1 MPHSHEDIQAHR
13 YYWEYVKRFGKECAE
28 RFKRDFY
35 ITVVAGMIA
44 LIVAWFL
51 KDRDNTRATIL
62 TLGAVAGTFLLCAVQ
77 HLFHVTLLLF
87 RERYHPETGGIRVVG
102 AGYGVLGIVLLFA
115 MLCGSGLITYG
126 LLLRRTPDFVV
137 NFPVPK
143 QPIIEQNTDRTKSE
157 HDNPTPK
164 NSPPQ
169 TGTPQ
174 PNQPNPTVQTPP
186 PQNAQQPPPVTW
198 LDRMVQENRGL
209 TSFDR
214 EKLSQDLYAA
224 DKLLKQTQAVGYKVS
239 TEFTKISN
247 DRQSAALAKN
257 VEEHIKALKDLEP
270 AATDQY
276 NALMKFQTDSQ
287 YFEHQTEYI
296 FGDNPFNG
304 GVSLMQNA
312 LAGLTADLTRWSE
325 ISNRDKPEILL
336 LAGDFEVPYQEKL
349 GAFLKWANVSLLRC
363 NQMRQSLDPNRTVD
377 PLPTG
382 AVAPAPAMFTSI
394 SRL

>member
-1 MPHSHEDIQAHR
+1 MAHPHESIKALS
-13 YYWEYVKRFGKECAE
+13 YYWEYVKRFGKESYE
-28 RFKRDFY
+28 RFKRDFG
-35 ITVVAGMIA
+35 ISIIIA
-44 LIVAWFL
+44 LVSALIRL
-51 KDRDNTRATIL
+51 GDRSVWDATI
-62 TLGAVAGTFLLCAVQ
+62 VFLQATGIVFASFAIY
-77 HLFHVTLLLF
+77 HLFHVALLIF
-87 RERYHPETGGIRVVG
+87 RERLHPENGGIRFVPKR
-102 AGYGVLGIVLLFA
+102 YGFIGISLLLA
-115 MLCGSGLITYG
+115 MACGVAYTTYV
-126 LLLRRTPDFVV
+126 LLLRRLPPLVVTLPKPVQPPEIEITRPD
-137 NFPVPK
+137 
-143 QPIIEQNTDRTKSE
+143 
-157 HDNPTPK
+157 HNPGSK
-164 NSPPQ
+164 NSR
-169 TGTPQ
+169 PQ
-174 PNQPNPTVQTPP
+174 PVASQPPPSNPTVQVAP
-186 PQNAQQPPPVTW
+186 PQVAQQPPPVTW

-224 DKLLKQTQAVGYKVS
+224 DKLLEQTQAVGYKVS

-247 DRQSAALAKN
+247 DRRSGALAKN
-257 VEEHIKALKDLEP
+257 VEEHIKALRDLEP

-296 FGDNPFNG
+296 LGDNPFNA

-336 LAGDFEVPYQEKL
+336 LVGDFEVPYQEKL
-349 GAFLKWANVSLLRC
+349 GGFFKWANVSLLRC

-382 AVAPAPAMFTSI
+382 TVAPAPAMFTSI